1 MYHIAC
7 VGKGTNSSTSPKD
20 AGTVEITVKK
30 ARSIPLTQELVDA
43 GLPSL
48 VQLLPCGFTRT
59 PGSLVKLPKCICL
72 NAIGKVFV
80 LDTEQSEFKLLAT
93 NIERVMTSSWSN
105 FQNSLK
111 SNPVLLSKRTTV
123 NIPGAVLFSVWLCD
137 GNGLKLWLPALDFD
151 GAIVENAC
159 AYFEPEVLP
168 AGIIESHG
176 VAVGVTQR
184 RGVLPGGGIC
194 FQVGM
199 RIQPAVHCLLHWLLR
214 AQKFDLGSDVL
225 VQASQRLS
233 LFQESVELLIHGA
246 VENDNGKPAGD
257 KLLPSVLRLLRQGKA
272 TMIIP
277 NQFFAAIVASCAR
290 KLEAS
295 RWNYLFDLVGS
306 PEQFFNECIYYG
318 QLRTASYFLLIADH
332 YSPEKAKARLSALRF
347 SAEEREDTS
356 LLKEIEHYEAL
367 RSRTIDGSY

>member
-1 MYHIAC
+1 MA
-7 VGKGTNSSTSPKD
+7 KGLLSLSKLSDDITG
-20 AGTVEITVKK
+20 AEITILKE
-30 ARSIPLTQELVDA
+30 RTIPLFDEVLSA
-43 GLPSL
+43 GFPSQL
-48 VQLLPCGFTRT
+48 QLLPCGYTRIA
-59 PGSLVKLPKCICL
+59 GSRVKLPKCLCL
-72 NAIGKVFV
+72 TALGTLLL
-80 LDTEQSEFKLLAT
+80 LDTEQGSVQLLAT
-93 NIERVMTSSWSN
+93 DIERVLTSCWTN

-111 SNPVLLSKRTTV
+111 SNPVLLSNRTTV

-137 GNGLKLWLPALDFD
+137 KNGLRLWLPALDF
-151 GAIVENAC
+151 GGEIVDSGYD
-159 AYFEPEVLP
+159 YFDPEVLP
-168 AGIIESHG
+168 SGIIETHG
-176 VAVGVTQR
+176 VAVGITQR
-184 RGVLPGGGIC
+184 RGQLPGGNFC
-194 FQVGM
+194 FQIGI

-233 LFQESVELLIHGA
+233 LFQESIELLIHGA
-246 VENDNGKPAGD
+246 VENDCLNGKEN
-257 KLLPSVLRLLRQGKA
+257 KLLPSVLKLLRQGKA

-295 RWNYLFDLVGS
+295 RWNYLFELVGS

-332 YSPEKAKARLSALRF
+332 YSPEKAKARLSALRY
-347 SAEEREDTS
+347 SAEEKEDTS

-367 RSRTIDGSY
+367 RSRTIDGSF